1 MFGFLN
7 KKKKVDEANVRD
19 FDSSVMAIKIYIALS
34 NWDKARRA
42 IHEIIQKE
50 KDSLHE
56 YLLKIEE
63 KDRDKKLT
71 IKNEKEYERKESIL
85 NELLRQIDI
94 EEADYNEK
102 IKKERFKVRFQTIE
116 KEINWLLAQ
125 AKAKEAMILLN
136 NFYEENRD
144 EIVIIDFYKRQKAII
159 QDAINK
165 KLWRLESRLKANA
178 ELEAMSLIWKDINEK
193 EILQEKKEKTFFE
206 KIKSKFTFW
215 KNLQKKIKEKKL
227 LDEINILIEE
237 DSRVKREL
245 AEQKLEKI
253 HSWLVKELVFE
264 DMIWYDLYWKILWAD
279 KISWDT
285 FWIEEN
291 KNNYLMFLWD
301 ATWHWV
307 KAWFIISIF
316 NKIFKSLKDKSITDI
331 YFDINNQVKQSLESK
346 NFITWVLFEINKEK
360 SSINYAWMWHEPILI
375 YRKKTWTIEKK
386 VLWWLAAWIRI
397 IKDKNQIKV
406 RNLELND
413 GDIMMVFSD
422 WIVESKWLNWE
433 FYSIDRLGKIFE
445 TGAKDWESVRNIY
458 NSVIKDLEKFRWGT
472 KFDDDVTVLLLKR
485 NTEKDLVKEWDAI
498 LEEIKARENF
508 QNNELKR
515 FEWATKNNINKKV
528 EALRKEKEIKRIIA
542 TLEDLYYSWEI
553 LQIKQ
558 EAVRFIKEW
567 YIDKKINFYLR
578 KAIENENK
586 YKIEQKN
593 QKMQNTYNVLYGLY
607 KKWNY
612 DTVIKELEFL
622 ISRDWNI

>member
-19 FDSSVMAIKIYIALS
+19 FDSSVMAIKIYMALS

-85 NELLRQIDI
+85 NDLLRQIDI

-445 TGAKDWESVRNIY
+445 TGAKDWESVQNIY
-458 NSVIKDLEKFRWGT
+458 NSVIKDLEEFSWGT
-472 KFDDDVTVLLLKR
+472 RFDDDATILLLKR

-498 LEEIKARENF
+498 LEEIKARENL

-515 FEWATKNNINKKV
+515 FEWATKSNINKKV
-528 EALRKEKEIKRIIA
+528 EALKKEKETKRIVA

-553 LQIKQ
+553 LQLKQ

-607 KKWNY
+607 KKWSY

>member
-1 MFGFLN
+1 M
-7 KKKKVDEANVRD
+7 
-19 FDSSVMAIKIYIALS
+19 
-34 NWDKARRA
+34 
-42 IHEIIQKE
+42 
-50 KDSLHE
+50 
-56 YLLKIEE
+56 
-63 KDRDKKLT
+63 
-71 IKNEKEYERKESIL
+71 
-85 NELLRQIDI
+85 
-94 EEADYNEK
+94 
-102 IKKERFKVRFQTIE
+102 
-116 KEINWLLAQ
+116 
-125 AKAKEAMILLN
+125 
-136 NFYEENRD
+136 
-144 EIVIIDFYKRQKAII
+144 
-159 QDAINK
+159 
-165 KLWRLESRLKANA
+165 
-178 ELEAMSLIWKDINEK
+178 
-193 EILQEKKEKTFFE
+193 
-206 KIKSKFTFW
+206 
-215 KNLQKKIKEKKL
+215 
-227 LDEINILIEE
+227 
-237 DSRVKREL
+237 
-245 AEQKLEKI
+245 
-253 HSWLVKELVFE
+253 
-264 DMIWYDLYWKILWAD
+264 
-279 KISWDT
+279 
-285 FWIEEN
+285 
-291 KNNYLMFLWD
+291 
-301 ATWHWV
+301 
-307 KAWFIISIF
+307 
-316 NKIFKSLKDKSITDI
+316 KDKSITDI

-458 NSVIKDLEKFRWGT
+458 NSIIKDLEEFRWGT
-472 KFDDDVTVLLLKR
+472 RFDDDATILLLKR

-498 LEEIKARENF
+498 LEEIKSRENL

-515 FEWATKNNINKKV
+515 FEWATKSNINKKV
-528 EALRKEKEIKRIIA
+528 EALKKEKETKRIVA

-553 LQIKQ
+553 LQLKQ

-607 KKWNY
+607 KKWSY

>member
-116 KEINWLLAQ
+116 KEINGLLAQ

-165 KLWRLESRLKANA
+165 KLGRLESRLKANA
-178 ELEAMSLIWKDINEK
+178 ELEAMSLIGKDINEK

-253 HSWLVKELVFE
+253 HSGLVKELVFE
-264 DMIWYDLYWKILWAD
+264 DMIGYDLYGKILGAD
-279 KISWDT
+279 KISGDT
-285 FWIEEN
+285 FGIEEN
-291 KNNYLMFLWD
+291 KNNYLMFLGD
-301 ATWHWV
+301 ATGHGV
-307 KAWFIISIF
+307 KAGFIISIF

-346 NFITWVLFEINKEK
+346 NFITGVLFEINKEK
-360 SSINYAWMWHEPILI
+360 SSINYAGMGHEPILI
-375 YRKKTWTIEKK
+375 YRKKTGTIEKK
-386 VLWWLAAWIRI
+386 VLGGLAAGIRI

-422 WIVESKWLNWE
+422 GIVESKGLNGE

-445 TGAKDWESVRNIY
+445 TGAKDGESVKNIY
-458 NSVIKDLEKFRWGT
+458 NSVIKDLEEFRGGT
-472 KFDDDVTVLLLKR
+472 RFDDDATILLLKR
-485 NTEKDLVKEWDAI
+485 NTEKDLVKEGDAI
-498 LEEIKARENF
+498 LEEIKARENL

-515 FEWATKNNINKKV
+515 FEGATKSNINKKV
-528 EALRKEKEIKRIIA
+528 EALKKEKETKRIVA
-542 TLEDLYYSWEI
+542 TLEDLYYSGEI
-553 LQIKQ
+553 LQLKQ
-558 EAVRFIKEW
+558 EAVRFIKEG

-607 KKWNY
+607 KKGSY

-622 ISRDWNI
+622 ISRDGNI

>member
-237 DSRVKREL
+237 DSRVKRAL

-445 TGAKDWESVRNIY
+445 AGAKKWESVQNIY
-458 NSVIKDLEKFRWGT
+458 NSIIKDLEEFRWGT
-472 KFDDDVTVLLLKR
+472 RFDDDATILLLKR

-498 LEEIKARENF
+498 LEEIKARENL

-515 FEWATKNNINKKV
+515 FEWATKSNINKKV
-528 EALRKEKEIKRIIA
+528 EALKKEKETKRIVAI
-542 TLEDLYYSWEI
+542 LEDLYYSWEI
-553 LQIKQ
+553 LQLKQ

-607 KKWNY
+607 KKWSY

>member
-237 DSRVKREL
+237 
-245 AEQKLEKI
+245 
-253 HSWLVKELVFE
+253 
-264 DMIWYDLYWKILWAD
+264 
-279 KISWDT
+279 
-285 FWIEEN
+285 EN
-291 KNNYLMFLWD
+291 
-301 ATWHWV
+301 
-307 KAWFIISIF
+307 
-316 NKIFKSLKDKSITDI
+316 
-331 YFDINNQVKQSLESK
+331 
-346 NFITWVLFEINKEK
+346 
-360 SSINYAWMWHEPILI
+360 
-375 YRKKTWTIEKK
+375 
-386 VLWWLAAWIRI
+386 
-397 IKDKNQIKV
+397 
-406 RNLELND
+406 
-413 GDIMMVFSD
+413 
-422 WIVESKWLNWE
+422 
-433 FYSIDRLGKIFE
+433 
-445 TGAKDWESVRNIY
+445 
-458 NSVIKDLEKFRWGT
+458 
-472 KFDDDVTVLLLKR
+472 
-485 NTEKDLVKEWDAI
+485 
-498 LEEIKARENF
+498 
-508 QNNELKR
+508 
-515 FEWATKNNINKKV
+515 
-528 EALRKEKEIKRIIA
+528 
-542 TLEDLYYSWEI
+542 
-553 LQIKQ
+553 
-558 EAVRFIKEW
+558 
-567 YIDKKINFYLR
+567 
-578 KAIENENK
+578 
-586 YKIEQKN
+586 
-593 QKMQNTYNVLYGLY
+593 
-607 KKWNY
+607 
-612 DTVIKELEFL
+612 
-622 ISRDWNI
+622 

>member
-1 MFGFLN
+1 M
-7 KKKKVDEANVRD
+7 
-19 FDSSVMAIKIYIALS
+19 
-34 NWDKARRA
+34 
-42 IHEIIQKE
+42 
-50 KDSLHE
+50 
-56 YLLKIEE
+56 
-63 KDRDKKLT
+63 
-71 IKNEKEYERKESIL
+71 
-85 NELLRQIDI
+85 
-94 EEADYNEK
+94 
-102 IKKERFKVRFQTIE
+102 
-116 KEINWLLAQ
+116 
-125 AKAKEAMILLN
+125 
-136 NFYEENRD
+136 
-144 EIVIIDFYKRQKAII
+144 
-159 QDAINK
+159 
-165 KLWRLESRLKANA
+165 
-178 ELEAMSLIWKDINEK
+178 
-193 EILQEKKEKTFFE
+193 
-206 KIKSKFTFW
+206 
-215 KNLQKKIKEKKL
+215 
-227 LDEINILIEE
+227 
-237 DSRVKREL
+237 
-245 AEQKLEKI
+245 
-253 HSWLVKELVFE
+253 
-264 DMIWYDLYWKILWAD
+264 
-279 KISWDT
+279 
-285 FWIEEN
+285 
-291 KNNYLMFLWD
+291 
-301 ATWHWV
+301 
-307 KAWFIISIF
+307 
-316 NKIFKSLKDKSITDI
+316 KDKSITDI

-445 TGAKDWESVRNIY
+445 TGAKKWESVQNIY
-458 NSVIKDLEKFRWGT
+458 NSIIKDLEEFRWGT
-472 KFDDDVTVLLLKR
+472 RFDDDATILLLKR

-498 LEEIKARENF
+498 LEEIKARENL

-515 FEWATKNNINKKV
+515 FEWATKSNINKKV
-528 EALRKEKEIKRIIA
+528 EALKKEKETKRIVA

-553 LQIKQ
+553 LQLKQ

-607 KKWNY
+607 KKWSY

>member
-1 MFGFLN
+1 
-7 KKKKVDEANVRD
+7 
-19 FDSSVMAIKIYIALS
+19 
-34 NWDKARRA
+34 
-42 IHEIIQKE
+42 
-50 KDSLHE
+50 
-56 YLLKIEE
+56 
-63 KDRDKKLT
+63 
-71 IKNEKEYERKESIL
+71 
-85 NELLRQIDI
+85 
-94 EEADYNEK
+94 
-102 IKKERFKVRFQTIE
+102 
-116 KEINWLLAQ
+116 
-125 AKAKEAMILLN
+125 
-136 NFYEENRD
+136 
-144 EIVIIDFYKRQKAII
+144 
-159 QDAINK
+159 
-165 KLWRLESRLKANA
+165 
-178 ELEAMSLIWKDINEK
+178 
-193 EILQEKKEKTFFE
+193 
-206 KIKSKFTFW
+206 
-215 KNLQKKIKEKKL
+215 
-227 LDEINILIEE
+227 
-237 DSRVKREL
+237 
-245 AEQKLEKI
+245 
-253 HSWLVKELVFE
+253 
-264 DMIWYDLYWKILWAD
+264 
-279 KISWDT
+279 
-285 FWIEEN
+285 
-291 KNNYLMFLWD
+291 
-301 ATWHWV
+301 
-307 KAWFIISIF
+307 
-316 NKIFKSLKDKSITDI
+316 
-331 YFDINNQVKQSLESK
+331 
-346 NFITWVLFEINKEK
+346 
-360 SSINYAWMWHEPILI
+360 MWHEPILI

-445 TGAKDWESVRNIY
+445 TGAKDWESVKNIY

-553 LQIKQ
+553 LQLKQ